1 VVVAA
6 VRDVVVFFLRV
17 VVDLDGCGVFEEEG
31 CGYRSW
37 SLSRRDMIFSIR
49 SIPCFGK
56 DLEKI
61 DFVGLCGHGQSV
73 SR

>member
-17 VVDLDGCGVFEEEG
+17 VVDPDRCGVFEEEG

-37 SLSRRDMIFSIR
+37 SLSRRDVICVR

-61 DFVGLCGHGQSV
+61 DFVGLCGYGQSV